1 MREHACRIAEDFR
14 DPRRCRVG
22 VHCAPAFDRLS
33 HIGQSDCPRFS
44 MNDPA
49 LRRRRFAYPIV
60 TLCVAGLIWLFS
72 TGRISV
78 EPQVEPEI
86 YEKFVEEVV
95 TSAREG
101 AGPLAE
107 SDDLIAKSWRT
118 LAPEALQDTDG
129 GAFQTRFVP
138 ADEVGAEVIRDT
150 LAGAPVE
157 VRLSSGAAAGRGVYL
172 YVRFMDGKARV
183 VGVGALTTATD
194 DAESR

>member
-1 MREHACRIAEDFR
+1 MREHARRIAEDFR

-22 VHCAPAFDRLS
+22 VHCAPAFNRLW
-33 HIGQSDCPRFS
+33 HIGQSDCLRFS

-118 LAPEALQDTDG
+118 LAPEALRAKDG
-129 GAFQTRFVP
+129 GLFQVRVVP
-138 ADEVGAEVIRDT
+138 AEEANDEVVRDA
-150 LAGAPVE
+150 LAGSPVE
-157 VRLSSGAAAGRGVYL
+157 VRLAGGATEGRGVYL
-172 YVRFMDGKARV
+172 YVRFVDGKARV
-183 VGVGALTTATD
+183 VGVGAITAAAD
-194 DAESR
+194 DVGSR